1 MRRTIVRG
9 EFATEP
15 QAARAVDKL
24 LRACI
29 GGEHVRAFF
38 LNPDDEPR
46 RMPARRIESALH
58 THEATRRSAVIAL
71 DLGPGAAADG
81 VEISVYTCGTPSGA
95 APHQAADAGE
105 HPARILISVE
115 TPDHVSQVLAMNVM
129 RQHGAEGIERMHA
142 PRAFRA
148 GFHPV
153 SLSTLLECSQPGA
166 APALPPGIIRH

>member
-38 LNPDDEPR
+38 LNRDEPR
-46 RMPARRIESALH
+46 RMPARRIEAALPARTAMH
-58 THEATRRSAVIAL
+58 RSSVIEL
-71 DLGPGAAADG
+71 DLGPAAAAGG
-81 VEISVYTCGTPSGA
+81 VEISVYAGGTTA
-95 APHQAADAGE
+95 APAAQAE
-105 HPARILISVE
+105 ERPARILISVE
-115 TPDHVSQVLAMNVM
+115 TPDHVSQVLAMNVL

-142 PRAFRA
+142 PRASRA

-153 SLSTLLECSQPGA
+153 SLSALLEHAHAGTDE
-166 APALPPGIIRH
+166 PPGVTRH

>member
-24 LRACI
+24 LRACVA
-29 GGEHVRAFF
+29 GEHVRAFF

-46 RMPARRIESALH
+46 RMPARRIEPAPQARD
-58 THEATRRSAVIAL
+58 ATRRPSVIAL

-81 VEISVYTCGTPSGA
+81 VEISIYSCGTPDA
-95 APHQAADAGE
+95 ASAHQAAHAGE

-115 TPDHVSQVLAMNVM
+115 TPDRVSQVLAMNVL
-129 RQHGAEGIERMHA
+129 RQHGAAGIERMHA
-142 PRAFRA
+142 PRALRA

-166 APALPPGIIRH
+166 ASALPPGITRH

>member
-9 EFATEP
+9 EFAAEP

-29 GGEHVRAFF
+29 AGEHVRAFF

-46 RMPARRIESALH
+46 RMPARRIEPALQVRD
-58 THEATRRSAVIAL
+58 ATRRGSVIAL

-81 VEISVYTCGTPSGA
+81 VEISVYTSGTPGGA
-95 APHQAADAGE
+95 STHQADHAGE

-115 TPDHVSQVLAMNVM
+115 TPDRVSQVLAMNVL

-153 SLSTLLECSQPGA
+153 SLSTLLECSQPGSA
-166 APALPPGIIRH
+166 STLPPGSTRH